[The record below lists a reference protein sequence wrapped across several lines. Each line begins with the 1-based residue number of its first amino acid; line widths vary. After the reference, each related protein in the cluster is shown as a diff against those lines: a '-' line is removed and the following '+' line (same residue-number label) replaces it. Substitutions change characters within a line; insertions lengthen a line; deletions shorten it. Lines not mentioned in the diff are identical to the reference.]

1 MDEKTR
7 KENSRFVLVEPIY
20 PGNIGSCARALMNMG
35 YEKLCLVNPPPFLVE
50 EAFQM
55 ACAAK
60 PILYHARVEKSL
72 QGAISD
78 AQLVIGLTA
87 RLGQRRGPHITLAE
101 AIDRALKTSENGPVS
116 FVFGREDCG
125 LVKDELLQCHLIT
138 EIPSH
143 QDLRSLNLAQAVL
156 IVAYELYKK
165 SFPHE
170 ARTRADKSMH
180 KIPAPTVAEM
190 DHLYQ
195 HLEAVMRKAGYQKIC
210 DKSSR
215 DVVSMALLRFRRIF
229 GRAGME
235 KRDVETIEGFCSR
248 IEMTLKRAKSKKT
261 EEKPEK

>member
-1 MDEKTR
+1 
-7 KENSRFVLVEPIY
+7 
-20 PGNIGSCARALMNMG
+20 
-35 YEKLCLVNPPPFLVE
+35 
-50 EAFQM
+50 
-55 ACAAK
+55 
-60 PILYHARVEKSL
+60 
-72 QGAISD
+72 
-78 AQLVIGLTA
+78 
-87 RLGQRRGPHITLAE
+87 
-101 AIDRALKTSENGPVS
+101 
-116 FVFGREDCG
+116 
-125 LVKDELLQCHLIT
+125 VKDELLQCQLIT

-143 QDLRSLNLAQAVL
+143 RDLRSLNLAQAVL

-180 KIPAPTVAEM
+180 KIPAPIVAEM

-195 HLEAVMRKAGYQKIC
+195 HLETVMRKVGYQEIC

-248 IEMTLKRAKSKKT
+248 IEMTLKIAKRQKT
-261 EEKPEK
+261 EKKPKK

>member
-1 MDEKTR
+1 MNEKTR
-7 KENSRFVLVEPIY
+7 KENLRFVLVEPVY
-20 PGNIGSCARALMNMG
+20 PGNIGSCARAMMNMG
-35 YEKLCLVNPPPFLVE
+35 HEKLCLVNPPPFLVE

-72 QGAISD
+72 QKTISD

-87 RLGQRRGPHITLAE
+87 RLGQRRGPHITLTE
-101 AIDRALKTSENGPVS
+101 AIDRALETSANGPVY

-125 LVKDELLQCHLIT
+125 LVKEELLQCQLIT

-143 QDLRSLNLAQAVL
+143 QDLRSLNLAQALL
-156 IVAYELYKK
+156 IVAYEIQKK

-170 ARTRADKSMH
+170 ARTRADRSMH
-180 KIPAPTVAEM
+180 KTPAPSAAEM

-195 HLEAVMRKAGYQKIC
+195 HLEAVMRKVGYQEIS

-215 DVVSMALLRFRRIF
+215 DVVSMALLRLRRIF

-235 KRDVETIEGFCSR
+235 RRDVETIEGFCSR
-248 IEMTLKRAKSKKT
+248 IEKTLKRATRNNTEKK
-261 EEKPEK
+261 